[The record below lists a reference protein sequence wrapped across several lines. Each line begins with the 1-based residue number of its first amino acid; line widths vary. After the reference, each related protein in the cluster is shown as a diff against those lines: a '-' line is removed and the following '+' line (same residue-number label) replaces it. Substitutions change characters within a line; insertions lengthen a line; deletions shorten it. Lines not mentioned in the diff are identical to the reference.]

1 MVINPIVGIYIPWL
15 ICFFFCVFFV
25 RAIHSKQL
33 QSAVARCR
41 LCLLPI
47 VISPHPLPSN
57 FDEGIWVFPKIR
69 VGPQNGWFIME
80 NPIKLCDLEIPKYPD
95 FWKHPYRWISFRS
108 HVCVV
113 LCFFPHKFVLC
124 FLWCSPPRS
133 HKWASEKKRLI
144 MNRVLA
150 LEY

>member
-15 ICFFFCVFFV
+15 ICLFFFVFFV

-41 LCLLPI
+41 ICLLPI
-47 VISPHPLPSN
+47 VISPHHLPST

-80 NPIKLCDLEIPKYPD
+80 NPIKLRDLEIPKYPD
-95 FWKHPYRWISFRS
+95 FWKHIYIYRWISFRS

-113 LCFFPHKFVLC
+113 LCFFSSQV
-124 FLWCSPPRS
+124 R
-133 HKWASEKKRLI
+133 I
-144 MNRVLA
+144 MFSLMQSTK
-150 LEY
+150 ES